1 MKTILQI
8 LVILLIAVSVSGVIY
23 ALVENTSLVSSTEA
37 ERGAPPQMMDGDAQ
51 SMPTRPEGGNDHHAA
66 SLSGGLGEVGVL
78 LAKITGITI
87 VILLVQKALEL
98 LRKPKLNP
106 TM

>member
-8 LVILLIAVSVSGVIY
+8 LVILLVAAAVSGGVY
-23 ALVENTSLVSSTEA
+23 ALVENTSLISSAEA
-37 ERGAPPQMMDGDAQ
+37 ERPQMTNADGTSVQ
-51 SMPTRPEGGNDHHAA
+51 MMERPEGGDGDGA
-66 SLSGGLGEVGVL
+66 SFSRGIGEVGML

-87 VILLVQKALEL
+87 VILLIQKAFER

-106 TM
+106 AM

>member
-1 MKTILQI
+1 MKTILRI
-8 LVILLIAVSVSGVIY
+8 LVILLIAVSVSGGIY
-23 ALVENTSLVSSTEA
+23 ALVENTNLLSSAEA
-37 ERGAPPQMMDGDAQ
+37 ERGVPPQITDGDAQ
-51 SMPTRPEGGNDHHAA
+51 SMPTRPEGGDEHHEA